1 MFYNKTG
8 KWTYSHFMMLM
19 WSSSLIHQLV
29 RQSFE
34 YFIVCFTLKE
44 HEKLTSTISFIIQVA
59 KAKTTQWVVASYM
72 KLNDFNSQYRN
83 QKVCRFLIIM
93 LTMGFDSEF
102 VFMLNLF
109 TLLMSST
116 SRTKVV
122 VIFGCTEELINMHAG
137 KKDYRTNRELGF
149 HFPIGKLFLFLCQ
162 IYQLSTF
169 KYLS

>member
-1 MFYNKTG
+1 M
-8 KWTYSHFMMLM
+8 
-19 WSSSLIHQLV
+19 
-29 RQSFE
+29 QSFE
-34 YFIVCFTLKE
+34 YFIVCFTNIEE

-72 KLNDFNSQYRN
+72 KLNDFNSQYRY

-93 LTMGFDSEF
+93 SAVVFDSEF

-116 SRTKVV
+116 SRTKVA
-122 VIFGCTEELINMHAG
+122 VIFGYTEELINNKHHARW
-137 KKDYRTNRELGF
+137 KKKITGQRIRLPF
-149 HFPIGKLFLFLCQ
+149 SHWQSFLFLCQ

>member
-19 WSSSLIHQLV
+19 WSSSLTHQLV

-93 LTMGFDSEF
+93 STMGFDSEF

-137 KKDYRTNRELGF
+137 EKRLQDKQRIRLPF
-149 HFPIGKLFLFLCQ
+149 SHWQIISFPMPN
-162 IYQLSTF
+162 LSVINI
-169 KYLS
+169 